1 MYRSQPFHP
10 YMGGT
15 LPSSATGTGKK
26 GGSICAGTVE
36 VQSIAIIS
44 FSSDECM
51 VKGVQIT

>member
-26 GGSICAGTVE
+26 GGSICAGTVA

-44 FSSDECM
+44 FNSDDCILK
-51 VKGVQIT
+51 VVQII

>member
-26 GGSICAGTVE
+26 GGSICAGTVA
-36 VQSIAIIS
+36 VPSIIIIS
-44 FSSDECM
+44 FSSDDCI
-51 VKGVQIT
+51 VKGVQII

>member
-26 GGSICAGTVE
+26 GGSICAGTVA
-36 VQSIAIIS
+36 VQPIAIIS
-44 FSSDECM
+44 FNSDDCI
-51 VKGVQIT
+51 VKVVQII

>member
-15 LPSSATGTGKK
+15 LPGSATGTGKK
-26 GGSICAGTVE
+26 GGSICAGTVA

-44 FSSDECM
+44 FNSDDCI
-51 VKGVQIT
+51 VKVVQNI

>member
-26 GGSICAGTVE
+26 GGSICAGTVA
-36 VQSIAIIS
+36 VQSIIIIS
-44 FSSDECM
+44 FSSDDCI
-51 VKGVQIT
+51 VKGVQII

>member
-26 GGSICAGTVE
+26 GGSICAGTVA
-36 VQSIAIIS
+36 VQPIAIIS

>member
-26 GGSICAGTVE
+26 GGSICAGTVA
-36 VQSIAIIS
+36 VKSIAIIF
-44 FSSDECM
+44 FSSDDFFA
-51 VKGVQIT
+51 KGVQII

>member
-26 GGSICAGTVE
+26 GGSICAGTE
-36 VQSIAIIS
+36 AVQSIAIIA
-44 FSSDECM
+44 FSSDDCT
-51 VKGVQIT
+51 VKRVQII

>member
-26 GGSICAGTVE
+26 GGSICEGTVA
-36 VQSIAIIS
+36 VQSIAII
-44 FSSDECM
+44 FCSSDDFF
-51 VKGVQIT
+51 VKGVQII